1 KGSRTRSPTTGSS
14 TGSSPQTR
22 ADDEKNGVDH
32 ARRPRTYIRFSEV
45 ATAVKKLGQHFLVDR
60 RVLSRIGDYASLDL
74 GDRVLEIGPGTG
86 NLTEVLSARAGTV
99 FAIEV
104 DPSLASSLE
113 GRFDNV
119 VVLRG
124 DALRVSLPDYNKI
137 VSNLPYQISSKIT
150 FRLLERPFD
159 LAVLMYQREFAERMV
174 AKPGT
179 KEYGRLT
186 INVSLRA
193 EAEILER
200 VPRGAF
206 RPMPQVESAIVRLRP
221 RDERIAVDERIFD
234 DLTRTIF
241 SMRRKKVKRSL
252 AAMKVSSEA
261 LSRIDPE
268 LLEKRPQDL
277 SLEEVVDMAEAISA
291 SEL

>member
-1 KGSRTRSPTTGSS
+1 
-14 TGSSPQTR
+14 
-22 ADDEKNGVDH
+22 
-32 ARRPRTYIRFSEV
+32 
-45 ATAVKKLGQHFLVDR
+45 VKKLGQHFLVDR

>member
-1 KGSRTRSPTTGSS
+1 
-14 TGSSPQTR
+14 
-22 ADDEKNGVDH
+22 
-32 ARRPRTYIRFSEV
+32 V